1 MVPQTPRRRALCLSV
16 PEARGR
22 EPLEFAGALA
32 ARMAGVLR
40 RFGFDYAT
48 PAPAT
53 AAELGDAVFAE
64 IEACGPGDLLV
75 VAIVGHGELTRTGDL
90 HVVGPDGKAP
100 RQTRV
105 VDWVKEA
112 ENPADGP
119 RVLFLVDVCH
129 AGTAARSPHQ
139 LNLETPARA
148 TVLAACAPRNAAFD
162 GLFTRAAASVLDE
175 MSRGLRHI
183 PPANEYIS
191 LSTLHAD
198 IRDQLDRLIT
208 ELDAAPQE
216 MMSSLVEFRSAADV
230 PPFFRNPDYDPDR
243 AAATEQAADRAFGGF
258 LAEVAAIDPRHY
270 ERRAA
275 GHDRTA
281 QAGCFTGRADELAA
295 LAAWL
300 DGAGDGPLRVVTG
313 SPGTGK
319 SALLGVL
326 ACAAHPELR
335 RRTERIWT
343 RAAHRPAENARLAI
357 AHARQLGTGEIFAA
371 LAAQLRLPAPRTPWT
386 RESFGEALEDRPT
399 LLVDALDEASHPAE
413 LAADLLALVQRGR
426 CRLLAGM
433 RPWPEFAALRRAAE
447 DTGGLVDL
455 DDEDRAEVQRNIRQY
470 VEAVLELTEPYNSVR
485 FVPARRAYARAV
497 AETLA
502 ADPPKDADRWGEFLV
517 AGLCTHRFAARRVP
531 VANAVV
537 ARALGLG
544 TPRTLPEVMDLDLAD
559 RPEVG
564 AVLTAVAH
572 ARGDGMPVEVVRA
585 LGALSGPAMA
595 EAEVRAALSAAR
607 FYLRQS
613 VEEDGTTVLYRL
625 FHQGLIDHLRAS
637 GRDAEILDLLAPAGP
652 EMDWAAAPAYV
663 RRHAVHHADGA
674 SRIAELLARPEF
686 LVHTDPVTT
695 LPLLAALPDPPVGA
709 HVYRA
714 SAARH
719 AVAGPG
725 VRRQILA
732 VDAARFGEHA
742 MAAELS
748 RGSGWAPAWA
758 TGIAVSPALRM
769 TIAAGGTRHTLDAF
783 GLDGRHVL
791 AISCDEGPVRLW
803 DLETGRRTGPPA
815 GFGGEVTAV
824 RAVPWAGRTALVT
837 GHGDGA
843 IRVWEPATGERIEL
857 SAPRHAGRVSALAV
871 AEIGGVSAVVSTGTD
886 DHCRVW
892 RPGAEIGVVRVGA
905 DGHRQVRTPGSGP
918 PLTGALAP
926 GGPGGSGGSV
936 ACAAVNGPVAV
947 TTDGA
952 GTARLW
958 SLETGRSL
966 GILRVAG
973 APFADVTCVSAAGS
987 AHAVLRARDGRL
999 WAWNLVDGDHRPLP
1013 GPGASAALPA
1023 PGPEADFAGDDTGA
1037 LHSVDLG
1044 LGRPAWN
1051 VAAHA
1056 GPVTALARTWIA
1068 DRPVIVS
1075 AGRDGRV
1082 RLWNADVASA
1092 SPDRGWAPIT
1102 GLATGEGVLAALT
1115 GDVLHLYASATGMP
1129 LGRHA
1134 VRPRS
1139 QLAAAAD
1146 GRHVISYAPSGP
1158 LTLWTG
1164 AGRAGFQRTGPATD
1178 VAAGPEILASGRL
1191 GETGVLACGSRT
1203 RGVVEIVSVATGLR
1217 LSTHEIGRAP
1227 VRDLDVHT
1235 MGNRTCLIVVDEP
1248 GTAWVVDLASGN
1260 PVPHRL
1266 SGAHGV
1272 RAARGV
1278 RVDDRHL
1285 VVTVADDGSIRG
1297 WDLRNAAPLHQAA
1310 ERHESAATS
1319 LACAA
1324 LGGRPVAITGS
1335 EDATVAFWDL
1345 RTWRRTGSYALPEAV
1360 QRVTVTPEGN
1370 VAVAMRAELVVLHY
1384 RF

>member
-1 MVPQTPRRRALCLSV
+1 MPQTHRRRALCLGV
-16 PEARGR
+16 PDARGR
-22 EPLEFAGALA
+22 EPLEFADTLA
-32 ARMAGVLR
+32 TRMAGVLR
-40 RFGFDYAT
+40 RFGFDCAT
-48 PAPAT
+48 PAPTT
-53 AAELGDAVFAE
+53 AAGLGDAVFTE

-90 HVVGPDGKAP
+90 HVVGPDGAAP

-119 RVLFLVDVCH
+119 RVLFLIDVCH
-129 AGTAARSPHQ
+129 AGTAARAPHQ
-139 LNLETPARA
+139 LNLETPART
-148 TVLAACAPRNAAFD
+148 TVFAACAPRNAAFD

-191 LSTLHAD
+191 LTTLHAD
-198 IRDQLDRLIT
+198 IRDQLETLIT

-216 MMSSLVEFRSAADV
+216 MMSNLVEFRSAADV

-281 QAGCFTGRADELAA
+281 QAGCFTGRAGELAG

-300 DGAGDGPLRVVTG
+300 DGADEGPLRVVTG

-335 RRTERIWT
+335 SRTERIWT

-357 AHARQLGTGEIFAA
+357 AHARRLGTGEIFAA
-371 LAAQLRLPAPRTPWT
+371 LAAQLRLPAPKAAWT
-386 RESFGEALEDRPT
+386 RESFGEALTDRPT

-413 LAADLLALVQRGR
+413 LAADLLALVQRGQ

-447 DTGGLVDL
+447 DAGGLVDL

-485 FVPARRAYARAV
+485 FVPARRAYAQAV

-517 AGLCTHRFAARRVP
+517 AGLCTHRFAARPVP
-531 VANAVV
+531 VADAVV
-537 ARALGLG
+537 ARSLGLG
-544 TPRTLPEVMDLDLAD
+544 TPRTLPGVMDLDLAD

-585 LGALSGPAMA
+585 LGSLSGPAMA

-625 FHQGLIDHLRAS
+625 FHQGLIDHLRAA
-637 GRDAEILDLLAPAGP
+637 GRDAEILDLLVPAEP
-652 EMDWAAAPAYV
+652 EPDWAAAPAYV

-695 LPLLAALPDPPVGA
+695 LPLLAALPDPPIGA

-719 AVAGPG
+719 AVAAPG
-725 VRRQILA
+725 DRRQILA

-742 MAAELS
+742 MAAELT

-769 TIAAGGTRHTLDAF
+769 TIAAGGGRHVLDTVP
-783 GLDGRHVL
+783 LDGRPVL

-803 DLETGRRTGPPA
+803 DLETGRRAGPPA
-815 GFGGEVTAV
+815 GFGGEVTAL
-824 RAVPWAGRTALVT
+824 RAVPWAGRTVLVT
-837 GHGDGA
+837 GHADGT
-843 IRVWEPATGERIEL
+843 IRVWEPGAGERL
-857 SAPRHAGRVSALAV
+857 PVTMARHADRVTALAH
-871 AEIGGVSAVVSTGTD
+871 AEIGGVDAVVS
-886 DHCRVW
+886 
-892 RPGAEIGVVRVGA
+892 AGA
-905 DGHRQVRTPGSGP
+905 DGLCQVWTPGEGARGVR
-918 PLTGALAP
+918 PLTGAL
-926 GGPGGSGGSV
+926 GPAGSV
-936 ACAAVNGPVAV
+936 ACATVNGPVAV
-947 TTDGA
+947 TTDSE

-973 APFADVTCVSAAGS
+973 APFTDVTCVGAAGS
-987 AHAVLRARDGRL
+987 AYAVLRARDGRL
-999 WAWNLVDGDHRPLP
+999 WAWNLTDGDDRPLP
-1013 GPGASAALPA
+1013 GPGTSGALPA

-1056 GPVTALARTWIA
+1056 GPVTALSRTRIA
-1068 DRPVIVS
+1068 GRPVIVS

-1092 SPDRGWAPIT
+1092 SPGRGWAPIT
-1102 GLATGEGVLAALT
+1102 GLATCEGALAALT

-1134 VRPRS
+1134 LRPRS

-1158 LTLWTG
+1158 LVLWTG
-1164 AGRAGFQRTGPATD
+1164 AGRAGFQRTEPAAD
-1178 VAAGPEILASGRL
+1178 LAAGPETLAAGRL
-1191 GETGVLACGSRT
+1191 GPAGVLACGSRT
-1203 RGVVEIVSVATGLR
+1203 RGVVEVVSVATGHR

-1227 VRDLDVHT
+1227 IRDLDVHT
-1235 MGNRTCLIVVDEP
+1235 MGNRSCLIVVDES
-1248 GTAWVVDLASGN
+1248 GTVWVVDLASGN

-1266 SGAHGV
+1266 SGARGV
-1272 RAARGV
+1272 RAARGM

-1285 VVTVADDGSIRG
+1285 AVTVADDGTVRG
-1297 WDLRNAAPLHQAA
+1297 WDLRDAAPLHRAA

-1319 LACAA
+1319 LACAV
-1324 LGGRPVAITGS
+1324 LDGLPVAITGS
-1335 EDATVAFWDL
+1335 DDATVAFWDL
-1345 RTWRRTGSYALPEAV
+1345 RTWRRTGVYALPEAV